1 MSTPAS
7 LLDDSVRQHLAGN
20 GGFKDFLRLDPTA
33 PPTPGDSGAATHDAF
48 PGAVAAS
55 SPPSLEQAQDLPSR
69 IRLLIKAEGG
79 ASVIARRCGF
89 SEGAVRNWRDGHSD
103 ISRERCVI
111 IARTL
116 GISLLWLV
124 AGEGAMR
131 VDAPPPSTPEHHIA
145 AAGIQPGGTASPVI
159 DPRLLT
165 ASLRLLQS
173 YIGLVGGSLDPGQ
186 RAHAVAELYELL
198 GRAGEPGHAERML
211 GFHTALRERL
221 YQRRDALV
229 A

>member
-1 MSTPAS
+1 MSTTAS
-7 LLDDSVRQHLAGN
+7 LLDDQLRQHPAGN
-20 GGFKDFLRLDPTA
+20 GGFRDVLRLDPPA
-33 PPTPGDSGAATHDAF
+33 PGNDAAHDA
-48 PGAVAAS
+48 PGGATAAS
-55 SPPSLEQAQDLPSR
+55 PPPAAPEHAHDLPSR
-69 IRLLIKAEGG
+69 IRMLIKAEGG

-131 VDAPPPSTPEHHIA
+131 ADPPPSAPERPVA
-145 AAGIQPGGTASPVI
+145 AAGMQAGGGAAATAI

-186 RAHAVAELYELL
+186 RACAVAELYELL
-198 GRAGEPGHAERML
+198 GRAGEPGHADRML

-221 YQRRDALV
+221 HQRRDALV